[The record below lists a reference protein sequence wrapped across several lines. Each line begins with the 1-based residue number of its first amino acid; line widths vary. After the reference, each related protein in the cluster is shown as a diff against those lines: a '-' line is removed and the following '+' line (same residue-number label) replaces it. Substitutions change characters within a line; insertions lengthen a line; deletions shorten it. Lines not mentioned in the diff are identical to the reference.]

1 MGIETHPQLAK
12 IGKGTPDKETPI
24 YLNLFDL
31 QKIRTC
37 VIENKSL
44 DNARKWLLLGCLT
57 GQRGGDL
64 LNITED
70 NFTHIEGLEYV
81 QIKQKKTG
89 KIVEIPITG
98 ILEEI
103 NEIRTNG
110 LPYKIS
116 VQKLDKYI
124 KEVCKLAGIT
134 EPIEH
139 SKVCM
144 IDAKGNIIEP
154 NNKGEY
160 PCKGVKRTV
169 KGVFE
174 KWQLVGSHTCRRSFA
189 TNLYGKLETV
199 FIMKMTGHTKEST
212 FLAYIG
218 KTEKDYLTQI
228 ANKLQ
233 ELEQVNKP
241 MLANY

>member
-1 MGIETHPQLAK
+1 M
-12 IGKGTPDKETPI
+12 
-24 YLNLFDL
+24 
-31 QKIRTC
+31 
-37 VIENKSL
+37 

-64 LNITED
+64 LNITER
-70 NFTHIEGLEYV
+70 NFIKHIDTREYI
-81 QIKQKKTG
+81 QIEQQKTG
-89 KIVEIPITG
+89 KKVHIPIVG
-98 ILEEI
+98 ALEEI
-103 NEIRTNG
+103 NEIRANG

-144 IDAKGNIIEP
+144 IDDKGNIIEP

-174 KWQLVGSHTCRRSFA
+174 KWQLVGTHTCRRSFA

-218 KTEKDYLTQI
+218 KTEMDYLTQT